1 MSEQAIQAQPDTS
14 IVVEPVIVKEP
25 VVQAPAPQA
34 QGLSEAPQEP
44 ASNPFDF
51 IPEDYKASE
60 WASKYKTKEELFKG
74 IDNMAKLVGKKQV
87 VNGIQAP
94 NENSTPEEINAFYAS
109 IGRPEA
115 AEKYAF
121 SEDIKGY
128 EGLDLAAEKAGFAEV
143 AFQNG
148 LSQKQ
153 ADSIFK
159 QFIELQNLEFNSKQE
174 VVKQNFDQAV
184 ETAFG
189 KDYQASLGLAKR
201 GAKSLGI
208 ANTLDAEGLS
218 ANPTVLKLCA
228 ELGKLVGEDSFE
240 SGASA
245 SKETTI
251 DEALRLQKSV
261 LYQKGDKETHRRV
274 EQLYKKAY
282 PN

>member
-1 MSEQAIQAQPDTS
+1 MSEQAIQAPVLDTS
-14 IVVEPVIVKEP
+14 IVVEPVIKEP
-25 VVQAPAPQA
+25 NQLN
-34 QGLSEAPQEP
+34 QGLSEAPQAP
-44 ASNPFDF
+44 QDNPFDF

-87 VNGIQAP
+87 VTGIQAP
-94 NENSTPEEINAFYAS
+94 NENSTQDEINAFYAS

-115 AEKYAF
+115 ADKYAF

-174 VVKQNFDQAV
+174 TVKQNFDQAV
-184 ETAFG
+184 ESAFG
-189 KDYQASLGLAKR
+189 KDYKASLGLAKR

-240 SGASA
+240 NGSSA
-245 SKETTI
+245 SKETYLE
-251 DEALRLQKSV
+251 EALILQKSV
-261 LYQKGDKETHRRV
+261 LYQKGDKETHRKV

-282 PN
+282 PED